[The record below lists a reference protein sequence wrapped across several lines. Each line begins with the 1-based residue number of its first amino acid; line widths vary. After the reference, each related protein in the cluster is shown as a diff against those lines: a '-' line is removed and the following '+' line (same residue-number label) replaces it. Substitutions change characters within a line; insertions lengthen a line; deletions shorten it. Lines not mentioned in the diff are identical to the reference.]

1 MSKKRKDEELVGVFL
16 ELLIS
21 RFQFKFKKRSPNWG
35 TRNLHKECAHPNGW
49 RDKHTHEYVAEPPTQ
64 VTHHASSKHTYFPLH
79 SLAQGREALIVLMW
93 LVISFLYCS
102 CMSLVTFLCSRVFFT
117 LSILVSGVSTWLG
130 LVEFVN
136 KTIVVSSW
144 FPWSNPR
151 SCLWSNIA
159 VDLSLFKK
167 YLKWSS
173 IILKEC

>member
-1 MSKKRKDEELVGVFL
+1 MLGWVRTILP
-16 ELLIS
+16 S
-21 RFQFKFKKRSPNWG
+21 RFQFKFEKRSPDWG
-35 TRNLHKECAHPNGW
+35 PRNLHKECAHPSGW

-64 VTHHASSKHTYFPLH
+64 VRHHASSKLTYFPLH
-79 SLAQGREALIVLMW
+79 SLARGRGALIVLMW

-136 KTIVVSSW
+136 KTWVVSSW

-151 SCLWSNIA
+151 NCLCSNIA
-159 VDLSLFKK
+159 DDLSLFKK

-173 IILKEC
+173 IILKEW